1 MVWYRFKPSEG
12 DIFSTSPNLPIKH
25 QTTSGGMTG
34 CLPNRFVPRFTPVTT
49 FNTAST
55 VMTTYLVVCSVRQQQ
70 RFVTSILS
78 LIPWIFVEVSK
89 KPEPGSGNSGQTCG
103 KKMDQKSRN
112 FSWHQMG
119 AFLDSNHQKI
129 GRNFQDPKAS
139 GYFGPKSAV
148 ISLGSLAIYR
158 GS

>member
-1 MVWYRFKPSEG
+1 
-12 DIFSTSPNLPIKH
+12 
-25 QTTSGGMTG
+25 MTG

-55 VMTTYLVVCSVRQQQ
+55 VMTTYLVVCSVRQQLSFCHID
-70 RFVTSILS
+70 FVFNPMGFCGGERKNQNLVGETLGQIAEKKKWTKN
-78 LIPWIFVEVSK
+78 PGIFH
-89 KPEPGSGNSGQTCG
+89 G
-103 KKMDQKSRN
+103 
-112 FSWHQMG
+112 HQMG